1 MSIQY
6 SQTDGQSGQ
15 AVASGWVIVVRGAVI
30 DADFTGQMLP
40 AVDTAMMVS
49 IEAGRPVLV
58 EVQAHVSGTVVRAL
72 ALHATAGIARGMSVH
87 STGRPITVPVG
98 TCALG
103 RLLDGSKRPCG
114 GETRDAHAG
123 VAHRASR

>member
-15 AVASGWVIVVRGAVI
+15 TVASGRVIAVRGAVI
-30 DADFTGQMLP
+30 DVDFTGQMLP
-40 AVDTAMMVS
+40 AVGTAMLVS
-49 IEAGRPVLV
+49 IEAGRQVLV